1 MCLVNFHVPYHYAT
15 FPMPIT
21 CFCKWSWMFCILIFF
36 FEKGFKPNETLH
48 LKDFKTNDNVSKLL
62 KCSDIKMYLRDIFH
76 WFCPRDC
83 IVMEIF
89 SNMCFQSTV
98 YIVQF
103 IFERLSFKNLVLS
116 LSFLPLKD
124 RLGVFIYFNTFDG

>member
-1 MCLVNFHVPYHYAT
+1 MSSKFPCSLSLCHLPYAYHL
-15 FPMPIT
+15 FLQMKLDVLHFNI
-21 CFCKWSWMFCILIFF
+21 F

-124 RLGVFIYFNTFDG
+124 RLSVFIYFNTFDG